1 MVPACRPRKRVTG
14 RGGQLAAHQGRFL
27 PESPTVQTQR
37 DEVRLGPVGLSRAEQ
52 RGSPRR
58 DCESGHGGYRGSVG
72 AQSLSRN
79 SVRRGQVEVALELR
93 GVRCPGRR
101 QVFGE
106 GLLPQSWSP
115 FPAHPQRHSLHP
127 ELEQSKA
134 RVIGSENV
142 PTFWCT
148 CSESQPL
155 ALPYSLGQT
164 LGGGT

>member
-1 MVPACRPRKRVTG
+1 M
-14 RGGQLAAHQGRFL
+14 
-27 PESPTVQTQR
+27 
-37 DEVRLGPVGLSRAEQ
+37 GLSRAEQ
-52 RGSPRR
+52 QGSPRR
-58 DCESGHGGYRGSVG
+58 DCESGHGGYRGSAG

-79 SVRRGQVEVALELR
+79 SVRRGQVEVASELR

-115 FPAHPQRHSLHP
+115 FRLTLRGIPCTPN
-127 ELEQSKA
+127 LEQSKA